1 MSFGFGRSAL
11 RPNADSLAGCVLPH
25 TKSVVSARRTALRS
39 LGSILFHGCTL
50 LLCNWAEPSVDTTTP
65 KAYYDYVFTFIESPA
80 FERVREVYL
89 DDDEFGELQQF
100 MMGNPEAGKIVR
112 GSGGVRKL
120 RWRRAGGGKRGGLRV
135 IYFVRRQPDEFWM
148 LALYTKTKQEN
159 APARTL
165 RQLKEAFEE

>member
-1 MSFGFGRSAL
+1 M
-11 RPNADSLAGCVLPH
+11 
-25 TKSVVSARRTALRS
+25 
-39 LGSILFHGCTL
+39 
-50 LLCNWAEPSVDTTTP
+50 
-65 KAYYDYVFTFIESPA
+65 FTFIESPA

-120 RWRRAGGGKRGGLRV
+120 RWRRAGVGKRGGLRV

-159 APARTL
+159 APASTL
-165 RQLKEAFEE
+165 RQLKEAFENE